1 MPEEIALFIDFE
13 NIRYSMLNIQRREP
27 DPQELIAVARRYG
40 TVMVARAY
48 ADWSRQ
54 PEPFKGSLTAAMIDR
69 VDCPAKQRDRI
80 RMGTIHYASGNTF
93 PGSLNQN
100 GYVSEPGIAS
110 SFAPPPYRQWPSSV
124 TGNSGPLPAIS
135 PLQQSNGWSPEVE
148 PLPIPGDLDE
158 NSFSPEEA
166 PSEEN
171 FASPDYQPRDT
182 YRQGS
187 AYQQP
192 YGQSTPTGPLG
203 NNSTG
208 PLGYPVPYQHSGNTG
223 HMPAVNA
230 GNNNSVVQST
240 VIQSTVDLNM
250 LMDIIETVFDRPTIS
265 TFVLMTGDKDF
276 TRISARLKLRL
287 NKTVIVV
294 GIPGTVSRDLISSAN
309 QFVPLVPSGMSSP
322 LGSTTGTLPAI
333 GANGGFSQSLSSGN
347 TGSMPSLNSINSMGN
362 TGTMS
367 AINQSGPS
375 APMGITGNTGAL
387 PAIPYQGMAHQ
398 FQSPYATS
406 MTSNPPLDVFD
417 PQFLQFLDYIDRN
430 WSWRTIIGVSNFIGD
445 PVNPK
450 NRFRGRLTRESAREL
465 LNSCIQQSIL
475 LLQTDSTGAEDLRL
489 NRMHPGVDDVLKQFV
504 R

>member
-1 MPEEIALFIDFE
+1 VPEDIALFIDFE

-80 RMGTIHYASGNTF
+80 RMGTIHYNAF
-93 PGSLNQN
+93 PP
-100 GYVSEPGIAS
+100 GYVPEQGIAGLS
-110 SFAPPPYRQWPSSV
+110 STPSPRQWPSGV
-124 TGNSGPLPAIS
+124 TGQSGPLPAIN
-135 PLQQSNGWSPEVE
+135 PHANNNGWYSEQEHSSVHNE
-148 PLPIPGDLDE
+148 LDE
-158 NSFSPEEA
+158 NVDT
-166 PSEEN
+166 
-171 FASPDYQPRDT
+171 PDDTTPDETYGGTDYAQRDA
-182 YRQGS
+182 YRQS
-187 AYQQP
+187 IPYQSM
-192 YGQSTPTGPLG
+192 YGQHTPSGPLGQGNTGPLG
-203 NNSTG
+203 S
-208 PLGYPVPYQHSGNTG
+208 PYQHTGNTG

-230 GNNNSVVQST
+230 SGSSTVVQST

-287 NKTVIVV
+287 NKTVIIV

-309 QFVPLVPSGMSSP
+309 QFVPLVPSGMS
-322 LGSTTGTLPAI
+322 GS
-333 GANGGFSQSLSSGN
+333 
-347 TGSMPSLNSINSMGN
+347 
-362 TGTMS
+362 
-367 AINQSGPS
+367 
-375 APMGITGNTGAL
+375 TGNTGAL
-387 PAIPYQGMAHQ
+387 PAINPNSSYSSSLSSGTTGTLPSLGNTNAMHSLNPTGNTGALPAVSYQGGQSGQQ
-398 FQSPYATS
+398 FQSSYGVSVPTS
-406 MTSNPPLDVFD
+406 PPMDVLD

-465 LNSCIQQSIL
+465 LNACIQQGIL
-475 LLQTDSTGAEDLRL
+475 LLQTDPTGAEDLRL
-489 NRMHPGVDDVLKQFV
+489 NRMHPGVDEVLKQFV

>member
-1 MPEEIALFIDFE
+1 VSEEIALFIDFE

-80 RMGTIHYASGNTF
+80 RMGTVHYAGNPPTGTLGSSMMVSEQGT
-93 PGSLNQN
+93 GSL
-100 GYVSEPGIAS
+100 AS
-110 SFAPPPYRQWPSSV
+110 TPYQRQWPSGPLS
-124 TGNSGPLPAIS
+124 NSGPLPAI
-135 PLQQSNGWSPEVE
+135 PAQEVGNEWSPYQDASELE
-148 PLPIPGDLDE
+148 QPEIDEKLLPEDE
-158 NSFSPEEA
+158 TLADVGFQLPE
-166 PSEEN
+166 
-171 FASPDYQPRDT
+171 FQQRDT
-182 YRQGS
+182 SRQNIP
-187 AYQQP
+187 YQNP
-192 YGQSTPTGPLG
+192 YGQSAPTGPL
-203 NNSTG
+203 NLSSSTG
-208 PLGYPVPYQHSGNTG
+208 PLGYPTPTSVQSTGNTG
-223 HMPAVNA
+223 HMPAINA
-230 GNNNSVVQST
+230 SGSSTIVQST
-240 VIQSTVDLNM
+240 VVQSTVDLNM

-309 QFVPLVPSGMSSP
+309 QFVPLVPGGSPVPIGIGDSGFGSMSI
-322 LGSTTGTLPAI
+322 T
-333 GANGGFSQSLSSGN
+333 GN
-347 TGSMPSLNSINSMGN
+347 TGSMPAVSL
-362 TGTMS
+362 
-367 AINQSGPS
+367 
-375 APMGITGNTGAL
+375 GASTS
-387 PAIPYQGMAHQ
+387 Q
-398 FQSPYATS
+398 FQPYP
-406 MTSNPPLDVFD
+406 MDVLD

-465 LNSCIQQSIL
+465 LNICIQQGIL
-475 LLQTDSTGAEDLRL
+475 LVQTDPTGAEDLRL
-489 NRMHPGVDDVLKQFV
+489 NRSHPGVDEVLKQFV

>member
-1 MPEEIALFIDFE
+1 
-13 NIRYSMLNIQRREP
+13 MLNIQRREP

-80 RMGTIHYASGNTF
+80 RMGTIHYNY
-93 PGSLNQN
+93 P
-100 GYVSEPGIAS
+100 GYVTEQGIATLPS
-110 SFAPPPYRQWPSSV
+110 TPFARQWPSSV
-124 TGNSGPLPAIS
+124 TGQSGSLPAINPHGNHS
-135 PLQQSNGWSPEVE
+135 WYNDQDHAASQ
-148 PLPIPGDLDE
+148 GDLDE
-158 NSFSPEEA
+158 GADEPADDDTLTDETYGNA
-166 PSEEN
+166 
-171 FASPDYQPRDT
+171 DYAARDS
-182 YRQGS
+182 YRQGN
-187 AYQQP
+187 AYGSFAQR
-192 YGQSTPTGPLG
+192 TPSGPLG
-203 NNSTG
+203 QTNTG
-208 PLGYPVPYQHSGNTG
+208 PLGYATPYQHSGNTG
-223 HMPAVNA
+223 HMPAIN
-230 GNNNSVVQST
+230 GNNNSTVVQST

-294 GIPGTVSRDLISSAN
+294 GIPGTVSRDLISSAS
-309 QFVPLVPSGMSSP
+309 QFVPLVV
-322 LGSTTGTLPAI
+322 
-333 GANGGFSQSLSSGN
+333 GGQ
-347 TGSMPSLNSINSMGN
+347 
-362 TGTMS
+362 
-367 AINQSGPS
+367 
-375 APMGITGNTGAL
+375 GISTGNTGAL
-387 PAIPYQGMAHQ
+387 PAINGGYNQVSSGNTGAMPAISYGASTPQYPNYSA
-398 FQSPYATS
+398 PS
-406 MTSNPPLDVFD
+406 MDVLD

-465 LNSCIQQSIL
+465 LNACIQQNIL
-475 LLQTDSTGAEDLRL
+475 LVQTDASGAEDLRL
-489 NRMHPGVDDVLKQFV
+489 NRAHPGVDEVLKQFV

>member
-1 MPEEIALFIDFE
+1 MPEDIALFIDFE

-80 RMGTIHYASGNTF
+80 RMGTVHYASGNT
-93 PGSLNQN
+93 PTGSLGSPN
-100 GYVSEPGIAS
+100 Y
-110 SFAPPPYRQWPSSV
+110 APDQQQGGSYAGGSLSRQWPNGITTNSGALPSISSQNL
-124 TGNSGPLPAIS
+124 GNGWPTEQESALPGNSEMDDSLIPEDDQPTEENYSVSPDFQQREQFRQNAPYQQSTYGSNPPSGPLG
-135 PLQQSNGWSPEVE
+135 QNG
-148 PLPIPGDLDE
+148 
-158 NSFSPEEA
+158 
-166 PSEEN
+166 
-171 FASPDYQPRDT
+171 
-182 YRQGS
+182 
-187 AYQQP
+187 
-192 YGQSTPTGPLG
+192 
-203 NNSTG
+203 TG
-208 PLGYPVPYQHSGNTG
+208 PLGYQHSGSTG
-223 HMPAVNA
+223 HMPAVNST
-230 GNNNSVVQST
+230 GSSTIVQST
-240 VIQSTVDLNM
+240 VVQSTVDLNM

-309 QFVPLVPSGMSSP
+309 QFVPLVPGGNGSSGITGALP
-322 LGSTTGTLPAI
+322 ATTGQFPAV
-333 GANGGFSQSLSSGN
+333 
-347 TGSMPSLNSINSMGN
+347 PS
-362 TGTMS
+362 
-367 AINQSGPS
+367 
-375 APMGITGNTGAL
+375 GNTGAL
-387 PAIPYQGMAHQ
+387 PTINYSGAQSGQ
-398 FQSPYATS
+398 FQPPYGT
-406 MTSNPPLDVFD
+406 PPMDVLD

-445 PVNPK
+445 PLNPK

-465 LNSCIQQSIL
+465 LNTCIQQNIL
-475 LLQTDSTGAEDLRL
+475 LVQTDSTGAEDLRL
-489 NRMHPGVDDVLKQFV
+489 NRLHPGVDEVLKQFV

>member
-1 MPEEIALFIDFE
+1 MPEDIALFIDFE

-80 RMGTIHYASGNTF
+80 RMGTVHYPSNTPTGALGSTGYPGEQGIASLPRSWSSGNT
-93 PGSLNQN
+93 GS
-100 GYVSEPGIAS
+100 
-110 SFAPPPYRQWPSSV
+110 
-124 TGNSGPLPAIS
+124 LPAIT
-135 PLQQSNGWSPEVE
+135 PATPGNGWSYQEQ
-148 PLPIPGDLDE
+148 PLALENDLDE
-158 NSFSPEEA
+158 NIPPVEEDLPPDEGYDLA
-166 PSEEN
+166 
-171 FASPDYQPRDT
+171 DYQRRESLQQNLPNAST
-182 YRQGS
+182 LP
-187 AYQQP
+187 YQQS
-192 YGQSTPTGPLG
+192 YGQAIPSGPLG
-203 NNSTG
+203 QSGTG
-208 PLGYPVPYQHSGNTG
+208 PLGYANTPHTGNTG
-223 HMPAVNA
+223 HLPTINSGNS
-230 GNNNSVVQST
+230 GNNTVVQST

-309 QFVPLVPSGMSSP
+309 QFVPLVPGANPTTMGLPP
-322 LGSTTGTLPAI
+322 LTSTGTLGQPM
-333 GANGGFSQSLSSGN
+333 SSGN
-347 TGSMPSLNSINSMGN
+347 TGAM
-362 TGTMS
+362 
-367 AINQSGPS
+367 
-375 APMGITGNTGAL
+375 
-387 PAIPYQGMAHQ
+387 PAIPYASSAAPQY
-398 FQSPYATS
+398 SSYNT
-406 MTSNPPLDVFD
+406 PPMEVLD

-430 WSWRTIIGVSNFIGD
+430 WSWRTIIGVSNFIRD
-445 PVNPK
+445 SVNPK

-465 LNSCIQQSIL
+465 LNTCIQQNIL
-475 LLQTDSTGAEDLRL
+475 LLQTDATGAEDLRL
-489 NRMHPGVDDVLKQFV
+489 NRTHPGVDEVLRQFV

>member
-80 RMGTIHYASGNTF
+80 RMGTVHYTGNQPSGALSTSMF
-93 PGSLNQN
+93 VPDQGTGSLTPNHFQ
-100 GYVSEPGIAS
+100 
-110 SFAPPPYRQWPSSV
+110 RDWPSESL
-124 TGNSGPLPAIS
+124 GNSGPLPTIASQEMRNDWGVYQDTSEID
-135 PLQQSNGWSPEVE
+135 QTE
-148 PLPIPGDLDE
+148 IDE
-158 NSFSPEEA
+158 NA
-166 PSEEN
+166 LSEDGLLTDE
-171 FASPDYQPRDT
+171 SYQLPDYQQRDLS
-182 YRQGS
+182 RQNVPYQSPYSQS
-187 AYQQP
+187 A
-192 YGQSTPTGPLG
+192 PTGPLG
-203 NNSTG
+203 FSSNTG
-208 PLGYPVPYQHSGNTG
+208 PLGYNSSNPVQPTGNTG
-223 HMPAVNA
+223 QMPAINA
-230 GNNNSVVQST
+230 SGSSTIVQST
-240 VIQSTVDLNM
+240 VVQSTVDLNM

-309 QFVPLVPSGMSSP
+309 QFVPLVPGGASV
-322 LGSTTGTLPAI
+322 AI
-333 GANGGFSQSLSSGN
+333 GIGDSGFSSMSMTGN
-347 TGSMPSLNSINSMGN
+347 TGSMPAITMG
-362 TGTMS
+362 TPTS
-367 AINQSGPS
+367 QLQPY
-375 APMGITGNTGAL
+375 PMDTL
-387 PAIPYQGMAHQ
+387 
-398 FQSPYATS
+398 
-406 MTSNPPLDVFD
+406 D
-417 PQFLQFLDYIDRN
+417 PQLLQFLDYIDRN

-465 LNSCIQQSIL
+465 LNSCIQQGIL
-475 LLQTDSTGAEDLRL
+475 LVQTDPTGAEDLRL
-489 NRMHPGVDDVLKQFV
+489 NRSHPGVDEVLKQFV

>member
-80 RMGTIHYASGNTF
+80 RMGTVHYTGNQPGGALGTSMF
-93 PGSLNQN
+93 VPDQGTGSLTPTPFQREWPA
-100 GYVSEPGIAS
+100 EPL
-110 SFAPPPYRQWPSSV
+110 
-124 TGNSGPLPAIS
+124 GNSGPLPAIPS
-135 PLQQSNGWSPEVE
+135 QEIRNEWGSYQGTSEIGQPE
-148 PLPIPGDLDE
+148 IDE
-158 NSFSPEEA
+158 NPLSEDESLTDEGYQLPE
-166 PSEEN
+166 
-171 FASPDYQPRDT
+171 
-182 YRQGS
+182 
-187 AYQQP
+187 YQQRDLSRQNVPYQNP
-192 YGQSTPTGPLG
+192 YGQSAPTGPLG
-203 NNSTG
+203 FSSSTG
-208 PLGYPVPYQHSGNTG
+208 PLGYNTSNPVQPTGNTG
-223 HMPAVNA
+223 QMPAINA
-230 GNNNSVVQST
+230 SGSSTIVQST
-240 VIQSTVDLNM
+240 VVQSTVDLNM

-309 QFVPLVPSGMSSP
+309 QFVPLVPGGVP
-322 LGSTTGTLPAI
+322 AAI
-333 GANGGFSQSLSSGN
+333 GISDSGFGSMSMTGN
-347 TGSMPSLNSINSMGN
+347 TGSMAAIT
-362 TGTMS
+362 TGTPTS
-367 AINQSGPS
+367 QLQSY
-375 APMGITGNTGAL
+375 PMDAL
-387 PAIPYQGMAHQ
+387 
-398 FQSPYATS
+398 
-406 MTSNPPLDVFD
+406 D
-417 PQFLQFLDYIDRN
+417 PQLLQFLDYIDRN

-450 NRFRGRLTRESAREL
+450 NRFRGRLTRDSAREL
-465 LNSCIQQSIL
+465 LNSCIQQGIL
-475 LLQTDSTGAEDLRL
+475 LVQTDPTGAEDLRL
-489 NRMHPGVDDVLKQFV
+489 NRAHPGVDEVLKQFV

>member
-1 MPEEIALFIDFE
+1 MPEEIALFIDLE

-80 RMGTIHYASGNTF
+80 RMGTVHYSSGNPPTGAL
-93 PGSLNQN
+93 GSSMV
-100 GYVSEPGIAS
+100 VSEQGTGGL
-110 SFAPPPYRQWPSSV
+110 APSPYQRQWPSGPL
-124 TGNSGPLPAIS
+124 THSGPLPAI
-135 PLQQSNGWSPEVE
+135 PAQGVVNEWSPYQDAPE
-148 PLPIPGDLDE
+148 PGHPEIDDSLLPEDE
-158 NSFSPEEA
+158 TLAEEGYQLPE
-166 PSEEN
+166 
-171 FASPDYQPRDT
+171 
-182 YRQGS
+182 
-187 AYQQP
+187 YQQRDPSRRPSYQNP
-192 YGQSTPTGPLG
+192 YDQSAPTGPLG
-203 NNSTG
+203 FSSSTG
-208 PLGYPVPYQHSGNTG
+208 PLGYPAPVPGQSRGDTR
-223 HMPAVNA
+223 HMPAINA
-230 GNNNSVVQST
+230 SGTSTIVQST
-240 VIQSTVDLNM
+240 VVQSTVDLNM

-294 GIPGTVSRDLISSAN
+294 GIPGTVSRDLIKSAS
-309 QFVPLVPSGMSSP
+309 QFVPLVPGASP
-322 LGSTTGTLPAI
+322 VPA
-333 GANGGFSQSLSSGN
+333 GQVGESGFSSMSMTGN
-347 TGSMPSLNSINSMGN
+347 TGS
-362 TGTMS
+362 
-367 AINQSGPS
+367 
-375 APMGITGNTGAL
+375 L
-387 PAIPYQGMAHQ
+387 PAISPGVPVSQ
-398 FQSPYATS
+398 FQPY
-406 MTSNPPLDVFD
+406 PIEVLD

-465 LNSCIQQSIL
+465 LNTCIQQGIL
-475 LLQTDSTGAEDLRL
+475 LVQTDPSGAEDLRL
-489 NRMHPGVDDVLKQFV
+489 NRSHPGVDEVLKQFV

>member
-1 MPEEIALFIDFE
+1 MPEDIALFIDFE

-80 RMGTIHYASGNTF
+80 RMGTIHYTSGNPPTGSLGNPSYVAEQGTGTTGAF
-93 PGSLNQN
+93 AKPWPGSTGTTGSLPAITPQTPTNEWSADPDTAQQEQGELDDN
-100 GYVSEPGIAS
+100 LLPEDEPTTEES
-110 SFAPPPYRQWPSSV
+110 YQVTDYQQREPYRQPYQSSY
-124 TGNSGPLPAIS
+124 GP
-135 PLQQSNGWSPEVE
+135 
-148 PLPIPGDLDE
+148 
-158 NSFSPEEA
+158 
-166 PSEEN
+166 
-171 FASPDYQPRDT
+171 
-182 YRQGS
+182 
-187 AYQQP
+187 
-192 YGQSTPTGPLG
+192 TPTGPLG
-203 NNSTG
+203 QSNTG
-208 PLGYPVPYQHSGNTG
+208 PLGYPTTSTQHTGNTG

-230 GNNNSVVQST
+230 GSTIVQST
-240 VIQSTVDLNM
+240 VVQSTVDLNM

-309 QFVPLVPSGMSSP
+309 QFVPLVPGGPTSGGVSGNTGALPVPNVTQMSP
-322 LGSTTGTLPAI
+322 
-333 GANGGFSQSLSSGN
+333 SGN
-347 TGSMPSLNSINSMGN
+347 TGSMPAVSYGAN
-362 TGTMS
+362 
-367 AINQSGPS
+367 GPS
-375 APMGITGNTGAL
+375 QYAQNPYGTPPM
-387 PAIPYQGMAHQ
+387 
-398 FQSPYATS
+398 
-406 MTSNPPLDVFD
+406 DVLD

-445 PVNPK
+445 PMNPK

-465 LNSCIQQSIL
+465 LNMCIQQGIL
-475 LLQTDSTGAEDLRL
+475 LVQTDSTGAEDLRL
-489 NRMHPGVDDVLKQFV
+489 NRMHPGVDEVLKQFV

>member
-1 MPEEIALFIDFE
+1 VPEEIALFIDFE

-80 RMGTIHYASGNTF
+80 RMGTVHYTGNQPSGALGTPMF
-93 PGSLNQN
+93 VPDQGTGSLTPTPFQR
-100 GYVSEPGIAS
+100 EWPGES
-110 SFAPPPYRQWPSSV
+110 L
-124 TGNSGPLPAIS
+124 GNSGPLPVIPS
-135 PLQQSNGWSPEVE
+135 QEIRNEWGSYQDSSEIGQSEE
-148 PLPIPGDLDE
+148 DE
-158 NSFSPEEA
+158 NPISDDEQSTDEGYKLPE
-166 PSEEN
+166 
-171 FASPDYQPRDT
+171 
-182 YRQGS
+182 
-187 AYQQP
+187 YQQHDLSRQNVP
-192 YGQSTPTGPLG
+192 YQNSYGQSVPTGPLG
-203 NNSTG
+203 FSSSTG
-208 PLGYPVPYQHSGNTG
+208 PLGYNSPNPVQPTGNTG
-223 HMPAVNA
+223 QMPAINT
-230 GNNNSVVQST
+230 SSSSTIVQST
-240 VIQSTVDLNM
+240 VVQSTVDLNM

-309 QFVPLVPSGMSSP
+309 QFVPLVPGGPQVTIGVGDSGFGSMSM
-322 LGSTTGTLPAI
+322 T
-333 GANGGFSQSLSSGN
+333 GN
-347 TGSMPSLNSINSMGN
+347 TGSMAAISI
-362 TGTMS
+362 GTPTS
-367 AINQSGPS
+367 QLQPY
-375 APMGITGNTGAL
+375 PM
-387 PAIPYQGMAHQ
+387 
-398 FQSPYATS
+398 
-406 MTSNPPLDVFD
+406 DVLD
-417 PQFLQFLDYIDRN
+417 PQLLQFLDYIDRN

-465 LNSCIQQSIL
+465 LSSCIQQGIL
-475 LLQTDSTGAEDLRL
+475 LVQTDPTGAEDLRL
-489 NRMHPGVDDVLKQFV
+489 NRAHPGVDEVLKQFV

>member
-80 RMGTIHYASGNTF
+80 RMGTVHYPSSNSPTGALGSSGLGTEQGTGAY
-93 PGSLNQN
+93 P
-100 GYVSEPGIAS
+100 
-110 SFAPPPYRQWPSSV
+110 RQWPSGPLS
-124 TGNSGPLPAIS
+124 NSGPLPAIA
-135 PLQQSNGWSPEVE
+135 PTGAGNEWPGYHESPEPRQPE
-148 PLPIPGDLDE
+148 PEMDE
-158 NSFSPEEA
+158 SLLEDNEAHTEEGYMQEYQQREA
-166 PSEEN
+166 TRQFQP
-171 FASPDYQPRDT
+171 FTAFGQASPV
-182 YRQGS
+182 GS
-187 AYQQP
+187 LNP
-192 YGQSTPTGPLG
+192 GS
-203 NNSTG
+203 STG
-208 PLGYPVPYQHSGNTG
+208 PLGYPGYPSATPIVHTGNTG
-223 HMPAVNA
+223 HLPAVGA
-230 GNNNSVVQST
+230 SGSSTIVQST
-240 VIQSTVDLNM
+240 VVQSTVDLNM

-309 QFVPLVPSGMSSP
+309 QFVPLVPGGNSAISGQLADNGYAPMSM
-322 LGSTTGTLPAI
+322 
-333 GANGGFSQSLSSGN
+333 SGN
-347 TGSMPSLNSINSMGN
+347 TGGM
-362 TGTMS
+362 
-367 AINQSGPS
+367 
-375 APMGITGNTGAL
+375 
-387 PAIPYQGMAHQ
+387 PAITPGMSGLPGSQYPASSQ
-398 FQSPYATS
+398 YPMEA
-406 MTSNPPLDVFD
+406 LD

-445 PVNPK
+445 PLNPK

-465 LNSCIQQSIL
+465 LNICIQQGIL
-475 LLQTDSTGAEDLRL
+475 LVQTDPSGAEDLRL
-489 NRMHPGVDDVLKQFV
+489 NRMHPGVDEVLKQFV

>member
-1 MPEEIALFIDFE
+1 LVCAVSPREEKNVPEDIALFIDFE

-80 RMGTIHYASGNTF
+80 RMGTVHYAGESGY
-93 PGSLNQN
+93 G
-100 GYVSEPGIAS
+100 G
-110 SFAPPPYRQWPSSV
+110 YRQWP
-124 TGNSGPLPAIS
+124 TGPLGNSGPLPAINS
-135 PLQQSNGWSPEVE
+135 QQLG
-148 PLPIPGDLDE
+148 GDW
-158 NSFSPEEA
+158 P
-166 PSEEN
+166 
-171 FASPDYQPRDT
+171 
-182 YRQGS
+182 
-187 AYQQP
+187 AYQEGSNMEPADTEESPRVEEESVQEEGYGIADYP
-192 YGQSTPTGPLG
+192 QRESSRQSSSYPGSYGQTQSTGSLG
-203 NNSTG
+203 YSSGGNTG
-208 PLGYPVPYQHSGNTG
+208 PLGYPPPSSPMHSSGNTG

-230 GNNNSVVQST
+230 SGNTIVQST
-240 VIQSTVDLNM
+240 VVQSTVDLNM

-294 GIPGTVSRDLISSAN
+294 GIPGTVSRDLISSAS
-309 QFVPLVPSGMSSP
+309 QFVPLVPGGSAAAA
-322 LGSTTGTLPAI
+322 GST
-333 GANGGFSQSLSSGN
+333 ANGAFGPLTGS
-347 TGSMPSLNSINSMGN
+347 TGSMPAISLN
-362 TGTMS
+362 TP
-367 AINQSGPS
+367 PS
-375 APMGITGNTGAL
+375 
-387 PAIPYQGMAHQ
+387 Q
-398 FQSPYATS
+398 FQPYPMDA
-406 MTSNPPLDVFD
+406 LD

-430 WSWRTIIGVSNFIGD
+430 WSWRTVIGVSNFIGD

-465 LNSCIQQSIL
+465 LNTCIQQGIL
-475 LLQTDSTGAEDLRL
+475 LLQTDPSGAEDLRL
-489 NRMHPGVDDVLKQFV
+489 NRNHPGVDEVLKQFV

>member
-1 MPEEIALFIDFE
+1 VPEEIALFIDFE

-80 RMGTIHYASGNTF
+80 RMGTVHYTGNQPSGALGTSMF
-93 PGSLNQN
+93 VPDQGTGGLTPTPFQREWPG
-100 GYVSEPGIAS
+100 EPL
-110 SFAPPPYRQWPSSV
+110 
-124 TGNSGPLPAIS
+124 GNSGPLPVIPS
-135 PLQQSNGWSPEVE
+135 QEIRNEWGSYQDTSEIKQPE
-148 PLPIPGDLDE
+148 IDE
-158 NSFSPEEA
+158 NPLSEDESLTDEGYQLPE
-166 PSEEN
+166 
-171 FASPDYQPRDT
+171 
-182 YRQGS
+182 
-187 AYQQP
+187 YQQRDLSRQNVPYQTP
-192 YGQSTPTGPLG
+192 YGQSAPTGPLG
-203 NNSTG
+203 SSSSTG
-208 PLGYPVPYQHSGNTG
+208 PLGYNSSSPVQPTGNTG
-223 HMPAVNA
+223 QMPAINA
-230 GNNNSVVQST
+230 SGSSTIVQST
-240 VIQSTVDLNM
+240 VVQSTVDLNM

-309 QFVPLVPSGMSSP
+309 QFVPLVPGGGP
-322 LGSTTGTLPAI
+322 VAI
-333 GANGGFSQSLSSGN
+333 GIGDSGFGSMSMTGN
-347 TGSMPSLNSINSMGN
+347 TGSMNAISI
-362 TGTMS
+362 GT
-367 AINQSGPS
+367 
-375 APMGITGNTGAL
+375 
-387 PAIPYQGMAHQ
+387 
-398 FQSPYATS
+398 ATS
-406 MTSNPPLDVFD
+406 QLQPYPMDALD
-417 PQFLQFLDYIDRN
+417 PQLLQFLDYIDRN

-465 LNSCIQQSIL
+465 LNSCIQQGIL
-475 LLQTDSTGAEDLRL
+475 LVQTDPTGAEDLRL
-489 NRMHPGVDDVLKQFV
+489 NRAHPGVDEVLKQFV

>member
-1 MPEEIALFIDFE
+1 MSSDISKHLNNHKSWTVRFLQKEKNVPEDIALFIDFE

-80 RMGTIHYASGNTF
+80 RMGTVHYA
-93 PGSLNQN
+93 N
-100 GYVSEPGIAS
+100 GVPTGGLGTDTGYNG
-110 SFAPPPYRQWPSSV
+110 YRQWP
-124 TGNSGPLPAIS
+124 TGPLSNSGPLPAIT
-135 PLQQSNGWSPEVE
+135 PQSMGSEWPAY
-148 PLPIPGDLDE
+148 
-158 NSFSPEEA
+158 PEETN
-166 PSEEN
+166 PEQPDPEEPV
-171 FASPDYQPRDT
+171 SPDEEQEPEDTYVMPDYQQPEAL
-182 YRQGS
+182 RQS
-187 AYQQP
+187 SPYAST
-192 YGQSTPTGPLG
+192 YGQSQPTAPLNLGGG
-203 NNSTG
+203 NTG
-208 PLGYPVPYQHSGNTG
+208 PLGYPPPSQGHSTGNTG

-230 GNNNSVVQST
+230 SGSNTVVQST

-309 QFVPLVPSGMSSP
+309 QFVPLVPGGNSAIIGQPSSGAYSP
-322 LGSTTGTLPAI
+322 M
-333 GANGGFSQSLSSGN
+333 SGN
-347 TGSMPSLNSINSMGN
+347 TGSLPAVSL
-362 TGTMS
+362 
-367 AINQSGPS
+367 S
-375 APMGITGNTGAL
+375 AP
-387 PAIPYQGMAHQ
+387 PVQ
-398 FQSPYATS
+398 FQPYPMDA
-406 MTSNPPLDVFD
+406 LD

-430 WSWRTIIGVSNFIGD
+430 WSWRTVIGVSNFIGD

-465 LNSCIQQSIL
+465 LNICIQQSIL
-475 LLQTDSTGAEDLRL
+475 LLQTDPSGAEDLRL
-489 NRMHPGVDDVLKQFV
+489 NRNHPGVDEVLKQFV